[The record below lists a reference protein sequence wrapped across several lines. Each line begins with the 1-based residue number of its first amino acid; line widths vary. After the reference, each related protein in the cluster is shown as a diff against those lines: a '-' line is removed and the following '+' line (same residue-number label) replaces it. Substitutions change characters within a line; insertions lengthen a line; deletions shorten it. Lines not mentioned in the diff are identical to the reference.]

1 MFWSSSKSKKKE
13 DDRDKQVKDL
23 KSVFPSIR
31 RPNNDDSLFE
41 IKFVVDNQY
50 SSLRVFIPADFPSTR
65 PVLQAAGPVT
75 HPWLDQFKQV
85 NGSEK
90 LMNWSKHSSLV
101 EVVEESLAALLAGS
115 NAPTNIPGAVRN
127 GSFTGPARSSSE
139 YSYSQQQHGQHG
151 QGQPPL
157 GHAQSMPQSSS
168 GGAPSDGNSSG
179 RDVDIATAQMSLDA
193 VEPPTMRGISMP
205 SLPSSFPELETL
217 TVTQLERLLS
227 DEVSLEAQ
235 LSKVES
241 INSMQTLIDQ
251 IKASNEEKARK
262 TLKLEADVHAARR
275 TAEAQQ
281 AELQQAIHAYSNQL
295 SKAHSKH
302 SVTRQEVDK
311 ELKKTKRELDDSSE
325 IVGRSFVAGDL
336 DLNSFTSD
344 YLEKRQSYHELAAK
358 MSVLARPPR

>member
-1 MFWSSSKSKKKE
+1 
-13 DDRDKQVKDL
+13 
-23 KSVFPSIR
+23 
-31 RPNNDDSLFE
+31 
-41 IKFVVDNQY
+41 
-50 SSLRVFIPADFPSTR
+50 
-65 PVLQAAGPVT
+65 
-75 HPWLDQFKQV
+75 
-85 NGSEK
+85 
-90 LMNWSKHSSLV
+90 
-101 EVVEESLAALLAGS
+101 
-115 NAPTNIPGAVRN
+115 
-127 GSFTGPARSSSE
+127 
-139 YSYSQQQHGQHG
+139 
-151 QGQPPL
+151 
-157 GHAQSMPQSSS
+157 MPQSSS